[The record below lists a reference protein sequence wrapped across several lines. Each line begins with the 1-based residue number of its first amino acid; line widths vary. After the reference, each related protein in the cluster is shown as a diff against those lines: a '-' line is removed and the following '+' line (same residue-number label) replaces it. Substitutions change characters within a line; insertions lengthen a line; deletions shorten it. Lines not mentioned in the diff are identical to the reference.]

1 MKFNIDETLKDMLA
15 SMKGVASEH
24 WKDVE
29 DTASSFFRRRKERL
43 EMLATMRINGELSQE
58 KFESRL
64 KDEKLILEAELNALA
79 VLSKAITQK
88 AVNAAMDTLEKAVSK
103 AISGL
108 I

>member
-1 MKFNIDETLKDMLA
+1 MKFNIEGTLQDMLSA
-15 SMKGVASEH
+15 MKGVAKDH

-29 DTASSFFRRRKERL
+29 ATASNFLQRRKERL

-64 KDEKLILEAELNALA
+64 QDEKLILEAEINALT

-103 AISGL
+103 AISGV